1 MEILSKCGPLA
12 NFDAAT
18 GLPSALLPTLD
29 SAAWHQAAARF
40 NVQCR
45 SPNGPSN
52 DSFAGRSR
60 ATVEP
65 SQPTLAHTWRLSWR
79 IPTWLRFKAAV
90 SGGAPEPRAVS
101 SWSAVLLRALSIRS
115 SPAGPMVGRSYVSA
129 TLVAQ
134 RLTLALLTE
143 GGRSARSSSLSR
155 PSGEEGRGSFLQPEE
170 IVRVVVGDVN
180 VFAEAGAAARLVSVA
195 ARGSA
200 VVAVDVQDFSNFLRL
215 PLLSHALV
223 KFDVSTSSGGDGGS
237 GGGGGGGGG
246 NGSGTT
252 TGDSL
257 LSPFRPVVS
266 GAVDVHGAIVSV
278 SVSAMQCID
287 QCIAELAQR
296 PAGVVAAAAVATDEP
311 SARESNTSYN
321 NNNAVTENM
330 ASPNLANSSPPP
342 LPRQSRRRSKRYV
355 ITNRTDRNLWFGQ
368 VSTTETL
375 FLRAGEETS
384 YRWRTIPPAPASGAA
399 GRNDDQSRLVLMLR
413 LALQRESGGGGASA
427 GAGAGFGGGY
437 GAWTEPFPA
446 DHTGTFMVSHT
457 KQSSCT

>member
-1 MEILSKCGPLA
+1 M
-12 NFDAAT
+12 
-18 GLPSALLPTLD
+18 
-29 SAAWHQAAARF
+29 
-40 NVQCR
+40 
-45 SPNGPSN
+45 
-52 DSFAGRSR
+52 
-60 ATVEP
+60 VEP
-65 SQPTLAHTWRLSWR
+65 SQPILAHTWRLSWR
-79 IPTWLRFKAAV
+79 IPTWLRFKAAG
-90 SGGAPEPRAVS
+90 SGGAPRPSAVS

-143 GGRSARSSSLSR
+143 GGRSACSSSSS
-155 PSGEEGRGSFLQPEE
+155 PSGREGRGSFLQPEE

-180 VFAEAGAAARLVSVA
+180 VFAEAGAAAARLMSVA

-223 KFDVSTSSGGDGGS
+223 KFDVSTSSGGGG
-237 GGGGGGGGG
+237 
-246 NGSGTT
+246 
-252 TGDSL
+252 L
-257 LSPFRPVVS
+257 LSPFRPIVS
-266 GAVDVHGAIVSV
+266 GAVDVNDAIVSV
-278 SVSAMQCID
+278 SVTAMQCID

-296 PAGVVAAAAVATDEP
+296 PAGVAAAVATDEP
-311 SARESNTSYN
+311 AARESNDN
-321 NNNAVTENM
+321 DNDNATENV
-330 ASPNLANSSPPP
+330 ASSILAKSTPPP
-342 LPRQSRRRSKRYV
+342 IPRQSRQRRKRYV

-384 YRWRTIPPAPASGAA
+384 YRWRKIPPALAPGAA
-399 GRNDDQSRLVLMLR
+399 GGKNDASRLVLMLR
-413 LALQRESGGGGASA
+413 LALHRESGSGGGASV

-446 DHTGTFMVSHT
+446 DHAGTFMVSRA
-457 KQSSCT
+457 KQSFALMAFDSLGWCRKRRSLTRFTEISNNSATIHDARYEIDECNISFALQLTQLARTRNRPALSIFGGAAG